1 MRRFLTMTGLLVGA
15 LALGGCN
22 TSGSLFGGSGTT
34 AEGQSASGTGSA
46 AHNAL
51 FGQQVAAGTDVLR
64 YCPRIEV
71 RDGSNVWRQGGEGPM
86 ELRYQGTI
94 TDVARECRIEGG
106 NMVVRVGVEGRVL
119 TGPKGEGGRMS
130 LPIRIAVTR
139 GLSQPVWTRLYHVP
153 IEVPAGAPS
162 VTFTQV
168 EDGVQFALP
177 EPAELAE
184 YIIFVGFDNQAR
196 SPEQP
201 RRGRGARAAR

>member
-1 MRRFLTMTGLLVGA
+1 MTGLLAGA

-22 TSGSLFGGSGTT
+22 TSGSLFGGGSQGAAT
-34 AEGQSASGTGSA
+34 AQSAPGTGSA
-46 AHNAL
+46 AHSAL
-51 FGQQVAAGTDVLR
+51 FGPQVAAGTDALR

-119 TGPKGEGGRMS
+119 TGPRGEGGRMT
-130 LPIRIAVTR
+130 LPIRIAVTK
-139 GLSQPVWTRLYHVP
+139 GLSQPVWSRLYQVP

-177 EPAELAE
+177 EPTELAE
-184 YIIFVGFDNQAR
+184 YIIFVGFDNQAQV
-196 SPEQP
+196 PERG
-201 RRGRGARAAR
+201 RRGRGARASR